1 MDKEAIVKEMRDAL
15 QEAILQIDPQI
26 HLTSK
31 QMFGGAGFWADG
43 VIFAAWFGNTLALKL
58 DEDARRELLELPQTR
73 TSDYMKA
80 YIETPPEF
88 LADDDLLAQWVEK
101 SLTYIRKSKKK
112 SR

>member
-1 MDKEAIVKEMRDAL
+1 MDKETIVKEMGDAL

-26 HLTSK
+26 SLTSK

-58 DEDARRELLELPQTR
+58 DEDARRDLLELPEAR

-88 LADDDLLAQWVEK
+88 LNDGDVLAQWVEK
-101 SLTYIRKSKKK
+101 SLTYIRKNRKK

>member
-1 MDKEAIVKEMRDAL
+1 MDKDAIVKDMRDAL

-58 DEDARRELLELPQTR
+58 DEPDRAELLEFSGAR

-80 YIETPPEF
+80 YIETPPDF
-88 LADDDLLAQWVEK
+88 QASDDLLIPWVEK
-101 SLTYIRKSKKK
+101 SLTYIRRSKKK